1 MPNHI
6 TTELVLADKRSV
18 QTFRDV
24 ALVTSSQS
32 GAAEGYSLALAM
44 PGFLNPAFTDA
55 TWYEHNTYYYGTKWD
70 LYNHNAEE
78 FEDSYTVRFNTAWTF
93 PNLNVWAALG
103 IRADGVT
110 LDEGMNFGGTLVLD
124 EYGANYSEAESL
136 SEVYETLYGVPYETE
151 DDENDPSETS

>member
-1 MPNHI
+1 MPNHV
-6 TTELVLADKRSV
+6 TTELILADEQSARIFK
-18 QTFRDV
+18 DV
-24 ALVTSSQS
+24 ATVTDEK
-32 GAAEGYSLALAM
+32 GDVAAYSLALAM
-44 PGFLNPAFTDA
+44 PAFLNPCFTSA
-55 TWYEHNTYYYGTKWD
+55 TWYEHNTFYYGTKWD
-70 LYNHNAEE
+70 LYNTNAQE
-78 FEDSYTVRFNTAWTF
+78 FQGDRIVFNTAWSY
-93 PNLNVWAALG
+93 PNLRVWAALG